1 MRSSLRII
9 WLLQKEEP
17 LAFWGGLFLA
27 FLPAAAGIALLAVS
41 GYFITATALAG
52 LSAGAVAFNTSSA
65 ASSIRLYASMRIF
78 GRYIERV
85 ITHDATFRFLAN
97 LRSGVFR
104 GLVARESNGTL
115 SQRSATALSRV
126 VSDVD
131 QLDGLFLRLV
141 VPLASATIITGL
153 TLVIL
158 WQYSPMAS
166 IALGAVQAAGLTIL
180 AKSGGH
186 RQKAQARKLNAARDA
201 LRVRVSDLVRGRRD
215 LSVFGGLE
223 QQRVAALKA
232 VNQLDDVQ
240 EQNELTDM
248 RNQAVVSTMSQ
259 VMVAVTFLFA
269 AYSYQQGQMELK
281 HIALFAFVALAL
293 PELLI
298 SLANSAGS
306 WSKMSGAADRVRSL
320 LTVGQD
326 SEALQNARSNSE
338 TPLFEVGKDALN
350 LKDIHF
356 AYTPKAA
363 AILDGVD
370 LALPTGSRTVVIGP
384 SGAGK
389 STLAAIVAR
398 LQTPQSG
405 AIQIGGVEL
414 GGMAEDKLRAAL
426 TVVGQR
432 TQIFHS
438 TIAENLRVAR
448 EDATDAELWEAL
460 SHAGLKELV
469 EGRQEKLETHL
480 GEGGLGLSGGEG
492 RRLAL
497 ARAYLR
503 NPEIWVADELTE
515 GLDHATADKVL
526 ASFRAMTRGKTVL
539 MVSHRASELEGAD
552 RVLVLEDGKLG
563 EVTLPLSDEIKGR
576 LRDD

>member
-41 GYFITATALAG
+41 GYFITATAIVG
-52 LSAGAVAFNTSSA
+52 LSAGAIAFNAASA
-65 ASSIRLYASMRIF
+65 AGHIRFYAALRIF
-78 GRYIERV
+78 GRYVERV

-104 GLVARESNGTL
+104 GLVARENSSALN
-115 SQRSATALSRV
+115 QRSATALSRV

-141 VPLASATIITGL
+141 VPLASAAIITGL

-166 IALGAVQAAGLTIL
+166 IALGAVQAAGLAVL
-180 AKSGGH
+180 AKSAGP
-186 RQKAQARKLNAARDA
+186 RQKAQARRLNVSRDA

-223 QQRVAALKA
+223 QQRLAALKA
-232 VNQLDDVQ
+232 VNQLDAAQ
-240 EQNELTDM
+240 EESELTDM
-248 RNQAVVSTMSQ
+248 RNQAVISTMSQ
-259 VMVAVTFLFA
+259 VMVALTFLFA

-298 SLANSAGS
+298 SIANSVGS
-306 WSKMSGAADRVRSL
+306 WSKMSGAANRVRSL
-320 LTVGQD
+320 LTVGECN
-326 SEALQNARSNSE
+326 EAVQSARSNSKAPQFTAGE
-338 TPLFEVGKDALN
+338 DVLE
-350 LKDIHF
+350 LKDVHF
-356 AYTPKAA
+356 AYNEKAT

-370 LALPTGSRTVVIGP
+370 LALPMGSRSVVIGP

-398 LQTPQSG
+398 LQTPQKGSV
-405 AIQIGGVEL
+405 QIGGVSLGEL
-414 GGMAEDKLRAAL
+414 AEDKLRATL

-448 EDATDAELWEAL
+448 EDASDADLWEAL
-460 SHAGLKELV
+460 AHAGLKELV
-469 EGRQEKLETHL
+469 EARQEKLETHL

-503 NPEIWVADELTE
+503 NPEIWVVDELTE
-515 GLDHATADKVL
+515 GLDHATAETVL
-526 ASFRAMTRGKTVL
+526 ASFRAMTKGKTVL

-552 RVLVLEDGKLG
+552 RVLMLEDGKLQD
-563 EVTLPLSDEIKGR
+563 VALPLSDEMKSR

>member
-41 GYFITATALAG
+41 GYFITATAIVG
-52 LSAGAVAFNTSSA
+52 LSVGAIAFNAASA
-65 ASSIRLYASMRIF
+65 AGHIRFYAALRIF
-78 GRYIERV
+78 GRYVERV

-104 GLVARESNGTL
+104 GLVARENSSALN
-115 SQRSATALSRV
+115 QRSATALSRV

-141 VPLASATIITGL
+141 VPLASAAIITGL

-166 IALGAVQAAGLTIL
+166 IALGAVQAAGLAVL
-180 AKSGGH
+180 AKSAGP
-186 RQKAQARKLNAARDA
+186 RQKAQARRLNVSRDA

-223 QQRVAALKA
+223 QQRLAALKA
-232 VNQLDDVQ
+232 VNQLDAAQ
-240 EQNELTDM
+240 EESELTDM
-248 RNQAVVSTMSQ
+248 RNQAVISTMSQ
-259 VMVAVTFLFA
+259 VMVALTFLFA
-269 AYSYQQGQMELK
+269 AYSYQQSQMELK

-298 SLANSAGS
+298 SIANSVGS
-306 WSKMSGAADRVRSL
+306 WSKMSGAANRVRSL
-320 LTVGQD
+320 LTVGECN
-326 SEALQNARSNSE
+326 EAVQSARSNSKAPQFIAGE
-338 TPLFEVGKDALN
+338 DVLE
-350 LKDIHF
+350 LKDVHF
-356 AYTPKAA
+356 AYNEKAT

-370 LALPTGSRTVVIGP
+370 LALPMGSRSVVIGP

-398 LQTPQSG
+398 LQTPQKGSV
-405 AIQIGGVEL
+405 QIGGVSLGEL
-414 GGMAEDKLRAAL
+414 AEDKLRATL

-448 EDATDAELWEAL
+448 EDASDADLWEAL
-460 SHAGLKELV
+460 AHAGLKELV
-469 EGRQEKLETHL
+469 EARQEKLETHL

-515 GLDHATADKVL
+515 GLDHATAETVL
-526 ASFRAMTRGKTVL
+526 ASFRAMTKGKTVL

-552 RVLVLEDGKLG
+552 RVLMLEDGKLQD
-563 EVTLPLSDEIKGR
+563 VALPLSDEMKSR

>member
-1 MRSSLRII
+1 MELLPNGLRRP
-9 WLLQKEEP
+9 WRC
-17 LAFWGGLFLA
+17 
-27 FLPAAAGIALLAVS
+27 S
-41 GYFITATALAG
+41 G
-52 LSAGAVAFNTSSA
+52 
-65 ASSIRLYASMRIF
+65 RWP
-78 GRYIERV
+78 
-85 ITHDATFRFLAN
+85 HC
-97 LRSGVFR
+97 
-104 GLVARESNGTL
+104 
-115 SQRSATALSRV
+115 
-126 VSDVD
+126 
-131 QLDGLFLRLV
+131 
-141 VPLASATIITGL
+141 TG
-153 TLVIL
+153 
-158 WQYSPMAS
+158 
-166 IALGAVQAAGLTIL
+166 
-180 AKSGGH
+180 KSGGH
-186 RQKAQARKLNAARDA
+186 RQKAQARKLNTARDA

-215 LSVFGGLE
+215 LSVYGGLE
-223 QQRVAALKA
+223 QQRLAALKA
-232 VNQLDDVQ
+232 VNQLDEVQ
-240 EQNELTDM
+240 EQNDLTDM

-298 SLANSAGS
+298 SIANSAGS

-320 LTVGQD
+320 LTSGQD
-326 SEALQNARSNSE
+326 SEALQNARSSSE
-338 TPLFEVGKDALN
+338 APSFEAGKDALS
-350 LKDIHF
+350 LKNITF

-363 AILDGVD
+363 AILDSVD
-370 LALPTGSRTVVIGP
+370 LALPTGSRTVIIGP

-405 AIQIGGVEL
+405 SVKIGGVEL
-414 GGMAEDKLRAAL
+414 NALAEDKLRATL

-460 SHAGLKELV
+460 AHAGLKELV
-469 EGRQEKLETHL
+469 ESRQEKLETRL

-503 NPEIWVADELTE
+503 DPEIWVADELTE

-526 ASFRAMTRGKTVL
+526 PPSA
-539 MVSHRASELEGAD
+539 
-552 RVLVLEDGKLG
+552 
-563 EVTLPLSDEIKGR
+563 P
-576 LRDD
+576 